1 MTTPTAANKRDQ
13 LRPSPQTGSAARRSR
28 LGRLMIT
35 ALAIALIATACGAE
49 TTTDVASAPQAELS
63 ERADAA
69 LAPTAPPASAPAE
82 AAAADVTETETV
94 DTTVQP
100 TVAPATTSA
109 EAVAPEPTQPPVVA
123 PTSPPASEQATT
135 ESTTSEPAP
144 PTTAAETTG
153 VWPAWYQP
161 PAGVQVVNWRD
172 NSSGERR
179 VMTDL
184 AGLDYETVCNDWR
197 AKAASAG
204 LTPTTSKQCNDPI
217 TRWTVVESP
226 TGADS
231 EIQDV
236 SETLSYDVL
245 FVFDAA
251 SLRLGAGQAAA
262 PAPAPTPV
270 PPSDSA
276 AQPAPADE
284 TDDDGRLLPAW
295 FNPSVTGTE
304 LAHAVDG
311 GIYEIAAIGV
321 IRADQTYTAL
331 CEQFVTQATGAGW
344 SRQSGDVCG
353 EAIFDGATFVD
364 PVTGFE
370 AKVRNYRANEIVY
383 SFEVAANLTPA
394 EITAIAF
401 DPEFQ
406 LLPTGFTLVAGEQVI
421 GLAESIDDT
430 GAYNT
435 AIQVTGAAG
444 FTARCELLLDQ
455 AVGAQIV
462 LGSCTSDLDLITIN
476 TGVNTTVIL
485 EDDLYTFVTR

>member
-13 LRPSPQTGSAARRSR
+13 LRPSPHTGRPVLRSR
-28 LGRLMIT
+28 LGRLAMT
-35 ALAIALIATACGAE
+35 VLAIALVATACGAE

-69 LAPTAPPASAPAE
+69 LAPTAPPANAPAE
-82 AAAADVTETETV
+82 EAPADVTETETV

-100 TVAPATTSA
+100 TVAPATST
-109 EAVAPEPTQPPVVA
+109 EAAPEPTQPPAVA
-123 PTSPPASEQATT
+123 PTSPPVSEQATT
-135 ESTTSEPAP
+135 EPATSEPAP
-144 PTTAAETTG
+144 PAAAAETAG
-153 VWPAWYQP
+153 IWPAWYQP
-161 PAGVQVVNWRD
+161 PAGLQVVNWRD

-184 AGLDYETVCNDWR
+184 TGLDYETVCNDWR

-204 LTPTTSKQCNDPI
+204 LMPTTSKQCNDPI

-284 TDDDGRLLPAW
+284 TDDDSRVLPAW
-295 FNPSVTGTE
+295 FNPSVVGTE

-321 IRADQTYTAL
+321 IGPDQTYTAL

-344 SRQSGDVCG
+344 SRQSSDVCG
-353 EAIFDGATFVD
+353 EAIFDGATFID

-370 AKVRNYRANEIVY
+370 AQVRNYRANEIVY

-462 LGSCTSDLDLITIN
+462 LGSCTSDLGLITIN